1 MRILRLAAVLAILVL
16 VLPGA
21 SAAGN
26 HAVFTDPVGDNQGG
40 SGYASDITSVEI
52 TSADDGGFSIKV
64 AMNDPQGHLFAGDV
78 LNVGIDSDQNASNGF
93 QGTGYDNYM
102 QEFGS
107 ASGPPRFVFCNYIDR
122 LDCSD
127 YSGSEATDV
136 PTGPNSHV
144 VTFNN
149 SQGGWTAIRLYAQE
163 TFTSSVTGA
172 RFFDTTSVFS
182 FDMNADPDGDGSTG
196 SADKCPTIKAGKTD
210 KNRDGC
216 PDPLPRPH
224 YTYVW
229 ADSSAPIVAFRE
241 FRVTGAPS
249 GATVTVRYP
258 GGVAR
263 RRGSGAIKGI
273 AGRALHVGSSVTIIL
288 SSPTRVGS
296 FLVLRVGSGGVSTV
310 RGGCTPVGST
320 KLLKSCP

>member
-1 MRILRLAAVLAILVL
+1 MRILRLAAVLAIVAF

-26 HAVFTDPVGDNQGG
+26 HAVFTDPLGDNQGG
-40 SGYASDITSVEI
+40 SGYASDITSIDI
-52 TSADDGGFSIKV
+52 TSADDGAFSIKV
-64 AMNDPQGHLFAGDV
+64 AMNDPQGRLFAGDTLV
-78 LNVGIDSDQNASNGF
+78 VSIDSDQNMSNGF
-93 QGTGYDNYM
+93 QGTGYDNYL

-107 ASGPPRFVFCNYIDR
+107 STGPPRFQFCNFTDR
-122 LDCSD
+122 LECSD
-127 YSGSEATDV
+127 YAGSEATDV

-149 SQGGWTAIRLYAQE
+149 SQGGWTAIRFYVHE
-163 TFTSSVTGA
+163 TYTSPTTGTK
-172 RFFDTTSVFS
+172 FSDTTPLFT
-182 FDMNADPDGDGSTG
+182 FDMNADPDRDGSTG
-196 SADKCPTIKAGKTD
+196 SEDACPTIKAGKTD

-229 ADSSAPIVAFRE
+229 ADSSAPVVAFRQ
-241 FRVTGAPS
+241 FRVTGAPP

-263 RRGSGAIKGI
+263 RRGSGAMSGLS
-273 AGRALHVGSSVTIIL
+273 GRPLHVGASLTVIL

-296 FLVLRVGSGGVSTV
+296 FLVLRINGGGVSTL
-310 RGGCTPVGST
+310 RGGCTPIGST
-320 KLLKSCP
+320 KLLSSCP